1 MDDSAALSMARQQSF
16 VSLLT
21 LLGAYR
27 EELDYTV
34 LSNLITV
41 MIFFALCLCYCIY
54 DLGLILVR
62 HFSQISY
69 KLTRIADDAV
79 PELLDLINQ
88 FFIGLL
94 QCSAE

>member
-1 MDDSAALSMARQQSF
+1 MDDSAALTMARQQSF

-41 MIFFALCLCYCIY
+41 MVFFALCLCYFFY
-54 DLGLILVR
+54 GLGLIRVIY
-62 HFSQISY
+62 FSQVSY
-69 KLTRIADDAV
+69 KLTRIAADAV
-79 PELLDLINQ
+79 PELVGLLNQ

-94 QCSAE
+94 QYPAE